1 MKEKDRSQTSNK
13 KQFLVVGLCLLLIVL
28 VILSVHQ
35 HQAAS
40 FEFRIL
46 AGLKRQAH
54 LHLQVRQK
62 RNI

>member
-1 MKEKDRSQTSNK
+1 LFWLF
-13 KQFLVVGLCLLLIVL
+13 FLFF
-28 VILSVHQ
+28 ILSVHQ